1 MKQRRRNR
9 RLAEAV
15 PAEWN
20 DILQT
25 NVPSLR
31 WLPKTDRDW
40 LDRWMQ
46 VFIPEKYWEGLD
58 GLTISTEVQ
67 VTIAA
72 QIGVVVLGFRNDYL
86 DRLRSILVHPRSQA
100 LPRES
105 RHHGVVTE
113 QLSVV
118 HGEALMGGPVR
129 YVWPLV
135 LHGSR
140 HPGDG
145 QNVVYHEIAHVLDML
160 DGFIDGT
167 PPLKSASA
175 YRNWETVLQAEYN
188 RLTQAVEHGFPTFLD
203 AYGATNR
210 GEFFAVST
218 ETFFECPH
226 AFRRYHPEWFACL
239 REFYR
244 QDPSERIPQSAEMIE

>member
-1 MKQRRRNR
+1 MKQRRRKS
-9 RLAEAV
+9 RLSNAV
-15 PAEWN
+15 PADWDE
-20 DILQT
+20 ILRV

-31 WLPKTDRDW
+31 WLSQTDRQW

-46 VFIPEKYWEGLD
+46 IFIPEKYWEGLD
-58 GLTISTEVQ
+58 GLSISTEIQ

-72 QIGVVVLGFRNDYL
+72 QIGVVVMGFRTDYL
-86 DRLRSILVHPRSQA
+86 DRLRTIIVHPQSQA
-100 LPRES
+100 KPRES

-135 LHGSR
+135 LQGSR

-167 PPLKSASA
+167 PPLTSAA
-175 YRNWETVLQAEYN
+175 RYRRWEAVIQAEYA
-188 RLTQAVEHGFPTFLD
+188 RLVQAVEHGYATFLD
-203 AYGATNR
+203 SYGATNR

-226 AFRRYHPEWFACL
+226 AFMRYHPEWYTCL
-239 REFYR
+239 REFYQ
-244 QDPSERIPQSAEMIE
+244 QDPSERIPQSAENLF